1 MIIAIGIIGA
11 ASVLLYLW
19 RRRWLDAL
27 LVAIAAA
34 ALALLAQG
42 LTLPGEGGSTLAIDS
57 GMAPASL
64 DGVRTLKLDGDGLR
78 AAEWRDL
85 PARPLAW
92 KPPAT
97 DTLRLE
103 FPRRLPLGRMFALTV
118 RR

>member
-11 ASVLLYLW
+11 ASALLYLW

-27 LVAIAAA
+27 LAAVAAA

-42 LTLPGEGGSTLAIDS
+42 LTLPGDGGATLAIDS
-57 GMAPASL
+57 ARPPASL
-64 DGVRTLKLDGDGLR
+64 DGVRARALDGDGLR

-92 KPPAT
+92 KPE
-97 DTLRLE
+97 DQNLD
-103 FPRRLPLGRMFALTV
+103 
-118 RR
+118 